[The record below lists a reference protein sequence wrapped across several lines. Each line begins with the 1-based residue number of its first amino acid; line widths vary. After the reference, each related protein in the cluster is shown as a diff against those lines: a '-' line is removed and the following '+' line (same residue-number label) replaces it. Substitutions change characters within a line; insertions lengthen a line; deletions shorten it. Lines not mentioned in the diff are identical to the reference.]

1 MLATHRH
8 LHDTS
13 RRNGQ
18 QGLTLAREIIPDIII
33 TDVMMPGID
42 GLEVCRQIR
51 KDSLVNHIPIIMVT
65 ARITE
70 ADKIRG
76 LEAGADAYLAKPFNA
91 NELCTRVD
99 KLLEQRAMLRDKFAT
114 QVYV

>member
-1 MLATHRH
+1 M
-8 LHDTS
+8 
-13 RRNGQ
+13 
-18 QGLTLAREIIPDIII
+18 TLAREIIPDIII

-70 ADKIRG
+70 ADKY
-76 LEAGADAYLAKPFNA
+76 ADWKPERTHTSPSLSMPTNYALAWINCSSSVPCS
-91 NELCTRVD
+91 ETS
-99 KLLEQRAMLRDKFAT
+99 LLPKF
-114 QVYV
+114 YV